1 MYRLRSSVLRL
12 SSALRSSLLCPQQA
26 SSIHSSSAA
35 QEPQYGGYMRTGQAG
50 HDAAWGSDIPPRF
63 LVTGAGGQIGSE
75 LVPLLREKFGLD
87 NVIASDVRTSRELL
101 DGGPFVYCDV
111 QDKDNLARIVLEN
124 GVSHIVH
131 LATLLSAIGEKNPQL
146 ALRVNTT
153 GIQNILELASS
164 HKLKIFAPSTI
175 AVFGK
180 TTPRDNTPDV
190 TVMQPQ
196 TMYGITKVH
205 QELLGDYYA
214 DKFGVD
220 FRSLRYPGVISSKS
234 APGGGTTDYAVE
246 IFYAALTHGKYNCF
260 LSEDVAL
267 PMIYMPDCLR
277 ATWQLMMAPKEDLKQ
292 TTYNVTAM
300 TFTPKQLSAAIK
312 KLIPNFEMHYMPD
325 YREDI
330 ARTWPISIDDSGA
343 RKDWQWLPRYDL
355 DGMTEHMLTELE
367 ARIKQQEAARRTGFV
382 KSGGVLNNI
391 LVAGTQ
397 PRMA

>member
-1 MYRLRSSVLRL
+1 MSRLRSTALRL
-12 SSALRSSLLCPQQA
+12 SRALQA
-26 SSIHSSSAA
+26 SLSGRGQMGGIHTSAAA

-50 HDAAWGSDIPPRF
+50 HDAAWGSDLPPRF
-63 LVTGAGGQIGSE
+63 LVTGASGQIGSE
-75 LVPLLREKFGLD
+75 LVPLLREKVGFD

-101 DGGPFVYCDV
+101 DSGPFVYCDV

-164 HKLKIFAPSTI
+164 HKLKIYAPSTI
-175 AVFGK
+175 AVFGE

-220 FRSLRYPGVISSKS
+220 FRSLRYPGVVSSKS
-234 APGGGTTDYAVE
+234 PPGGGTTDYAVE
-246 IFYAALTHGKYNCF
+246 IFYAALKHGKYNCF
-260 LSEDVAL
+260 LSEDMAL
-267 PMIYMPDCLR
+267 PMMYMPDCLR
-277 ATWQLMMAPKEDLKQ
+277 ATWQLMMAPKENLKQ

-300 TFTPKQLSAAIK
+300 SFTPKQLSAAIK
-312 KLIPNFEMHYMPD
+312 KLIPSFEIRHMPD

-330 ARTWPISIDDSGA
+330 ARTWPVSIDDSSA
-343 RKDWQWLPRYDL
+343 RRDWHWAPEYDL
-355 DGMTEHMLTELE
+355 DAMTEHMMVELE
-367 ARIKQQEAARRTGFV
+367 ARIKQQEQAQQAGFTG
-382 KSGGVLNNI
+382 SNEI
-391 LVAGTQ
+391 LDNVAVAGAQ
-397 PRMA
+397 P